1 MQNRKNWA
9 ALTVSLM
16 IAPALL
22 LGACGDT
29 KKETKTENSDTE
41 IAFPSTYV
49 PLDSQPTLITNAHI
63 LDGIG
68 GEYENGSVLIIDGK
82 IAGVG
87 NDISSD
93 ADGLVTIDANGAWV
107 TPGVIDTHSHLGVY
121 ASPGVRAH
129 SDGNE
134 ATSPNTAELSS
145 EHGVWPQ
152 DPGFAEAMAGGVTT
166 LHILPGSANLF
177 GGRGTTLRNIPSRTV
192 QGMKMPDAPAT
203 LKMACGENPKR
214 VYGQKGGPAS
224 RMGNFAH
231 YRKHWIKAQGYK
243 KKLEDGELKPGD
255 RNLQLET
262 MAGVLNGEILVQMH
276 CYRADE
282 MAQVLDMSKEF
293 GYKVSSFHHSV
304 EAYKIGDLLKESG
317 TCAAM
322 WADWWGFKMEAYDGI
337 QENIPFVHAQGAC
350 ALIHSD
356 SGYGV
361 QRLNQE
367 IAKAYG
373 HGKRAGID
381 ISKAKA
387 WKWIAINAATAIG
400 IEEQTGSLENGKRAD
415 VVIWSGD
422 PFSTYTKADK
432 VFLDGAL
439 MYDRLGGLKPISDF
453 RLGQLGAGE

>member
-1 MQNRKNWA
+1 MQKQTSWA

-16 IAPALL
+16 IAPVLV
-22 LGACGDT
+22 LGACGD
-29 KKETKTENSDTE
+29 KEKEVKSSDGDKE
-41 IAFPSTYV
+41 IAFPSTYS
-49 PLDSQPTLITNAHI
+49 PPDSQPTLITNAYV

-68 GEYENGSVLIIDGK
+68 GEFENANVLIVDGK

-87 NDISSD
+87 ADVSSD
-93 ADGLVTIDANGAWV
+93 AEGLVTIDAQGAWV
-107 TPGVIDTHSHLGVY
+107 TPGVIDSHSHLGVY
-121 ASPGVRAH
+121 ASPSVRAH

-152 DPGFAEAMAGGVTT
+152 DPGFSEALAGGVTT
-166 LHILPGSANLF
+166 LHVLPGSANLF
-177 GGRGTTLRNIPSRTV
+177 GGKGTTLRNIPSRTV
-192 QGMKMPDAPAT
+192 QGMKMPGAPAT

-243 KKLEDGELKPGD
+243 KKLDAGELKPGD

-262 MAGVLNGEILVQMH
+262 LAGVLSGDILVQMH

-282 MAQVLDMSKEF
+282 MAQVLDMAKEF
-293 GYKVSSFHHSV
+293 DYKVSSFHHSV
-304 EAYKIGDLLKESG
+304 EAYKIGDLLKEND
-317 TCAAM
+317 TCSAM

-356 SGYGV
+356 SGYGI

-381 ISKAKA
+381 ISKGEA
-387 WKWIAINAATAIG
+387 WKWIAINPAKAIG
-400 IEEQTGSLENGKRAD
+400 IDDQTGSLETGKRAD

-439 MYDRLGGLKPISDF
+439 MYDRLAGLKPISDF
-453 RLGQLGAGE
+453 RLGQPGTGE